1 MATRNQTPGGEWL
14 RSPTE
19 ASGLS
24 RYLDTLRERVWIV
37 VLAVLLCTGGAAAY
51 LFTAESEYEAQA
63 DLLITPIPAD
73 DSLLRTLG
81 LIPES
86 GDPALDVETAAQLID
101 TREVAQQAAE
111 VTGETTA
118 QAVQDAVAVEPVAE
132 SNILAIVARG
142 PSPEVARDL
151 ADAYAEQA
159 VATRAEIMHQA
170 IDDVLPG
177 LRDQLREV
185 PAGEAAAQLA
195 SDVARLGAL
204 SSESDPTIRF
214 VTPASLPE
222 SAVSPRPVV
231 TIVGGLLLGLLVGA
245 LLAVASR
252 VLDPTLRREEQIRE
266 IFDVPILA
274 RVPKEP
280 GSYEG
285 ARGPERLSV
294 PAREAYRTLRAT
306 LAATNPDGAA
316 PPSLLITGSSPSE
329 GKTTTAI
336 NLASSIALA
345 GKNVILI
352 EADLRRPAIGNAL
365 GLKVEK
371 GLASVLT
378 GQATLQ
384 EALVTSSSFGSSL
397 RMLLADH
404 SAPGVADLLSLPSA
418 QRLLETA
425 GHYADV
431 VLIDSPPLTEVIDA
445 LPFARSVDSVLV
457 VARLGKSRISKLR
470 ELGEMLRGSGIHP
483 AGLVVLGGPRTAEG
497 SYYYHRPAEN
507 KRES

>member
-1 MATRNQTPGGEWL
+1 MATRDQTQAEWL
-14 RSPTE
+14 RNPTE
-19 ASGLS
+19 QSGLT
-24 RYLDTLRERVWIV
+24 RYLETLRERIWIV
-37 VLAVLLCTGGAAAY
+37 VVCVALGLGIAGAY
-51 LFTAESEYEAQA
+51 ILTAESEYEAQS
-63 DLLITPIPAD
+63 DLLIVPIPAD
-73 DSLLRTLG
+73 DLLLRTLG

-86 GDPALDVETAAQLID
+86 ADPALDVETAAQLID
-101 TREVAQQAAE
+101 TREVADATVEQLGD
-111 VTGETTA
+111 VTA
-118 QAVQDAVAVEPVAE
+118 QTVLDRVEVEPVAE
-132 SNILAIVARG
+132 SNIVAVLARG
-142 PSPEVARDL
+142 PTPEAARDL
-151 ADAYAEQA
+151 ANAYADQT
-159 VATRAEIMHQA
+159 VAIRSEIMHDA
-170 IDDVLPG
+170 IDGVLPG
-177 LRDQLREV
+177 LRAQLREI

-204 SSESDPTIRF
+204 SDEPDPTVRF
-214 VTPASLPE
+214 VTPAALPD
-222 SAVSPRPVV
+222 SAVSPRPVLA
-231 TIVGGLLLGLLVGA
+231 IAAGLLLGLLAGV

-252 VLDPTLRREEQIRE
+252 ILDPTLRRESQVRE

-280 GSYEG
+280 GSHEG

-306 LAATNPDGAA
+306 LAASSPQGDM
-316 PPSLLITGSSPSE
+316 PESLLVTGSSPSE

-352 EADLRRPAIGNAL
+352 EADLRRPAIGGAL
-365 GLKVEK
+365 GLKVNK

-378 GQATLQ
+378 GQAVLQ
-384 EALVTSSSFGSSL
+384 DALVTSSAFGSSL

-425 GHYADV
+425 RQYADV

-457 VARLGKSRISKLR
+457 VARLGKSRVAKLR

-483 AGLVVLGGPRTAEG
+483 AGVVVLGGPRTADG
-497 SYYYHRPAEN
+497 SYYYHRPAATP
-507 KRES
+507 RES